1 MEHAI
6 IGAEI
11 MQSTARDYWTI
22 WKQFVLQGMTQED
35 VLPSAL
41 MQSWRRCAAGGLDP
55 YGEIPV
61 GELTASSAPEVSPS
75 MLSLV
80 RPIMEDLHQFVEG
93 SECVVVFAN
102 ANVRIVDR
110 FGDREIQ
117 EELEHLGL
125 NIGAS

>member
-1 MEHAI
+1 
-6 IGAEI
+6 

-35 VLPSAL
+35 VLPPAL

-61 GELTASSAPEVSPS
+61 AELTASSAPDVSPS

-80 RPIMEDLHQFVEG
+80 RPIIEDLHPFVDRTEL
-93 SECVVVFAN
+93 VVVSAN
-102 ANVRIVDR
+102 ANVRT
-110 FGDREIQ
+110 GD
-117 EELEHLGL
+117 
-125 NIGAS
+125 SF